1 MELAH
6 RLAAA
11 VWLRIGDRLQGWVLR
26 WRNDTFLVGV
36 TGVVRDP
43 EGRVLVL
50 RHRYWNGNP
59 YGLPS
64 GHVHRGETWEDAL
77 VREVREETGLVVLD
91 PRVVGAEPGPA
102 ARVEVLVTGVVPTG
116 SEPLVDGTEVT
127 EARFVRP
134 DMAETLLRRAHVEM
148 VTRAVPS

>member
-11 VWLRIGDRLQGWVLR
+11 VWLRSGDRLQRWVLR

-64 GHVHRGETWEDAL
+64 GHVHRGESWEAAL
-77 VREVREETGLVVLD
+77 VREVREETGLDVGR
-91 PRVVGAEPGPA
+91 PRVIGAEPGPA
-102 ARVEVLVTGVVPTG
+102 GRVEVLAAGTVEGGSVPRA
-116 SEPLVDGTEVT
+116 DGTEVT
-127 EARFVRP
+127 EARFVSVEE
-134 DMAETLLRRAHVEM
+134 ASTLLRRAHREM
-148 VTRAVPS
+148 VARAVTS